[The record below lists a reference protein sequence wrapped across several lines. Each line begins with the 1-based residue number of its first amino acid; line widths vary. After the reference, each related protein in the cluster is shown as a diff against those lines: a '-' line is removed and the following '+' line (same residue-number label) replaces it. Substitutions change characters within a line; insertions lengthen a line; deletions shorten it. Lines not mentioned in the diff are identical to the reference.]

1 MVFIGRNIRESW
13 ARSLI
18 ELIDS
23 EVANEIARRGE
34 VATV

>member
-13 ARSLI
+13 VRSLI
-18 ELIDS
+18 ELIDA
-23 EVANEIARRGE
+23 EVVDEIAQRRE